1 MHGLDF
7 LGAELPIKP
16 SARIPISLSAG
27 AVALVAG
34 AIGAAICR
42 KHPVLAFLSASALA
56 SNAHALATK
65 NRTLT
70 EAGKRMG
77 KHVVAVAG
85 SLALQSHPAV
95 GYIAGAVAADLLL
108 DGTGGGIVEE
118 WAHYAG
124 VRDAPERV
132 EIIDVTPIRE
142 ESRVQHGR
150 S

>member
-7 LGAELPIKP
+7 LGTEPSAKP
-16 SARIPISLSAG
+16 ARIPMSLSG
-27 AVALVAG
+27 SAV
-34 AIGAAICR
+34 AIGAGVIGAALWR
-42 KHPVLAFLSASALA
+42 KHPVLGFLGLSAFA
-56 SNAHALATK
+56 SNAHALATR
-65 NRTLT
+65 NRSFG

-77 KHVVAVAG
+77 KHFVAVAG

-124 VRDAPERV
+124 VRDEPQRV
-132 EIIDVTPIRE
+132 EIIDAAPGKERD
-142 ESRVQHGR
+142 RVHHDWA
-150 S
+150 